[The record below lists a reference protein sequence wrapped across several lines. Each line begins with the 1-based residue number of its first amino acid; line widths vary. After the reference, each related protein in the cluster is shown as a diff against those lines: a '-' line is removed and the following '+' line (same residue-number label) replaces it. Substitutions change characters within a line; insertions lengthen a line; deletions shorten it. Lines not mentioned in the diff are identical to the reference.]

1 LKPLVAVVGRP
12 NVGKSTFVN
21 RLIGKR
27 EAIVDD
33 LSGVTRDRMYFDVE
47 WFGSEFVVI
56 DTGGIIPDETD
67 SLLQQVQIQVN
78 LAIDEADAIIFLVDG
93 RDGITAVDL
102 EIAQKLRFTKK
113 PIILTVNKV
122 DNDSQKVLT
131 SEFYELNLGEPTP
144 ISSIHSYG
152 IDVIL
157 DRVID
162 SLPKGLKGE
171 DEDTESLKIAVIG
184 RPNVGKSSIV
194 NVLLGEDRLIV
205 HDVAGTTRDSVDTKL
220 VYYGKKYTLVDTA
233 GIRRKARVDYGVEKF
248 SVARSIKAME
258 NADVVALVIDAS
270 RGVTEQEQ
278 RIAGMIVEKGKACI
292 IIVNKWD
299 LIIKDDS
306 SLKSYANQVKERLY
320 FIDYAPII
328 FTSAIT
334 RKRLFNIFEVAE
346 SAIEEHNKRVTTGLL
361 NQIINESVA
370 LSPPPTN
377 KGRELRIYYT
387 TQIKVA
393 PPTFILFINDNNLFP
408 TSYLKYIENK
418 VREAFGFS
426 GTPIRFIL
434 RKKEKIGRT
443 GRS

>member
-1 LKPLVAVVGRP
+1 MKPLVAVVGRP